1 MGPKLRL
8 GDILVDEG
16 KITHEQLMHALG
28 VQKQSNF
35 SKKLGEIFIQEGL
48 ISEKE
53 LAVILASQLGYTFL
67 DLYSIDIDFSLLKNY
82 SLNLLKNADAIIFK
96 EDEDFIHIAV
106 ADPLNVEAMEALE
119 NTIIVKPIKF
129 YISLKQDIRHVFER
143 LEIIETA
150 KVLMNQVKQE
160 ISSKEFKL
168 DNEQSSIMLL
178 IMQILKSSIINGAS
192 DIHIEPN
199 EFDVSVRNRVDGVLR
214 EIFVLDIEVYNALAS
229 RIKILGNLDISEKRK
244 SQDGRFSMAVNG
256 SNFDFRLSTAPTLHG
271 ESIVMR
277 VLDQEKILLT
287 LDQLG
292 MSEKNL
298 TKFQTLLQSPYGIV
312 FVTGPTGSGK
322 TTTLYAALNEIKDI
336 ENKIITIEDPIEYQL
351 PLVQQMQTNDKIGYG
366 FADVL
371 RSVLRQDPDIIMVG
385 ETRDEETLSTAVG
398 ASLTGHLV
406 FSTLHTND
414 APSAITR
421 MVQMG
426 LPSYLIADSLVG
438 IVTQRLVRKVCHFC
452 KKEHKPHLADL
463 EKIASYLPE
472 NPQFFKGEGCSK
484 CGFSGYDGRIMICEI
499 LMIDET
505 LSSQIALGKNRYDIK
520 EQALKSGYEPML
532 VDGITKALEGTTS
545 LEEVLRVVKI

>member
-1 MGPKLRL
+1 MKPKLRL
-8 GDILVDEG
+8 GDLLVNEH
-16 KITHEQLMHALG
+16 KITHDQLAYVLRI
-28 VQKQSNF
+28 QKESNF
-35 SKKLGEIFIQEGL
+35 SKKLGELLIEEGFV
-48 ISEKE
+48 SEKD
-53 LAVILASQLGYTFL
+53 LAIVLASQLGYSFL
-67 DLYSIDIDFSLLKNY
+67 DLYSVDIDFSTLKNY

-96 EDEDFIHIAV
+96 EDEDFIHVAV
-106 ADPLNVEAMEALE
+106 SDPLNIEAMESLE
-119 NTIIVKPIKF
+119 NIIIIKPIKF
-129 YISLKQDIRHVFER
+129 HIALKADIKHVFER

-160 ISSKEFKL
+160 ITSKEFKL

-199 EFDVSVRNRVDGVLR
+199 EYDVSVRNRVDGVLR

-244 SQDGRFSMAVNG
+244 SQDGRFSLNITG

-277 VLDQEKILLT
+277 ILDQEKILLT

-298 TKFQTLLQSPYGIV
+298 TSFQDLLKSPYGIV

-336 ENKIITIEDPIEYQL
+336 KNKIITIEDPIEYQL

-426 LPSYLIADSLVG
+426 LPPYLIADSLVG
-438 IVTQRLVRKVCHFC
+438 IVTQRLVRKVCTFC
-452 KKEHKPHLADL
+452 KKEHKPQRSD
-463 EKIASYLPE
+463 IAKVEEYIPE
-472 NPQFFKGEGCSK
+472 NSTFYYGEGCSK
-484 CGFSGYDGRIMICEI
+484 CGFSGYAGRIMICEI
-499 LMIDET
+499 LTIGDT

-520 EQALKSGYEPML
+520 ETAMKNGYEPMI

>member
-8 GDILVDEG
+8 GDILVEEN

-35 SKKLGEIFIQEGL
+35 SKKLGEIFIEECL
-48 ISEKE
+48 VSEKD

-67 DLYSIDIDFSLLKNY
+67 DLYSIDIDFSVLKNY
-82 SLNLLKNADAIIFK
+82 SINLLKNSDAIIFK

-106 ADPLNVEAMEALE
+106 ADPLNIEAMEALE
-119 NTIIVKPIKF
+119 NIIIIKPIKY
-129 YISLKQDIRHVFER
+129 YISLKQDIKHVFER

-160 ISSKEFKL
+160 IASKEFKL

-199 EFDVSVRNRVDGVLR
+199 EYDVSVRNRVDGVLR
-214 EIFVLDIEVYNALAS
+214 EIFVLDIEVYNALSS
-229 RIKILGNLDISEKRK
+229 RLKILGNLDISEKRK
-244 SQDGRFSMAVNG
+244 AQDGRFSMPVNG

-277 VLDQEKILLT
+277 ILDQEKILLT

-298 TKFQTLLQSPYGIV
+298 GKFQDLLKSPYGIV

-322 TTTLYAALNEIKDI
+322 TTTLYAALNDIKDI

-351 PLVQQMQTNDKIGYG
+351 PLVQQMQTNEKIGYG

-385 ETRDEETLSTAVG
+385 ETRDAETLSTAVG

-438 IVTQRLVRKVCHFC
+438 VVTQRLVRKVCTFC
-452 KKEHKPHLADL
+452 KKEHKPQRSD
-463 EKIASYLPE
+463 IAKVQEYIPE
-472 NPQFFKGEGCSK
+472 NSLFYHGAGCSK
-484 CGFSGYDGRIMICEI
+484 CSFSGYAGRIMICEI
-499 LMIDET
+499 MMINET
-505 LSSQIALGKNRYDIK
+505 ISSQIALGKNRYDIK
-520 EQALKSGYEPML
+520 EAALQNDYEPML
-532 VDGITKALEGTTS
+532 IDGITKALEGTTS